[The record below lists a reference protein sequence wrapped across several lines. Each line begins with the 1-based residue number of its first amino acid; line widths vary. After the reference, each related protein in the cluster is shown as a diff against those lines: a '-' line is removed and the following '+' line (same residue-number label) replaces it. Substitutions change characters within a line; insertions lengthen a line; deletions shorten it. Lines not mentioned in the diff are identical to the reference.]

1 VAHKAAWVQ
10 IPPPAVLDTSVYMRL
25 RQLLRC
31 CGPALSG
38 LGLFK
43 RKLHALHRDV
53 CNYYRR
59 VEPQSFVQEITDR
72 APYLRRELEQWQRQ
86 HQLLMQ
92 ELERTCRQIRRQ
104 RNHLAD
110 NKSRLQQLLR
120 AILQHEA
127 ERDQLVYRSF
137 YPEPAA
143 LD

>member
-1 VAHKAAWVQ
+1 M
-10 IPPPAVLDTSVYMRL
+10 IPARSGPLEIAYRRL
-25 RQLLRC
+25 RQDAETLEQLLAQ
-31 CGPALSG
+31 PPNQQSAEEL
-38 LGLFK
+38 K

-110 NKSRLQQLLR
+110 NKPRLQQLLR

>member
-1 VAHKAAWVQ
+1 M
-10 IPPPAVLDTSVYMRL
+10 IPARSGPLETAYRRL
-25 RQLLRC
+25 RQDAETLEQLLAQ
-31 CGPALSG
+31 PPNQQSAEEV
-38 LGLFK
+38 K

-53 CNYYRR
+53 RNYYRW